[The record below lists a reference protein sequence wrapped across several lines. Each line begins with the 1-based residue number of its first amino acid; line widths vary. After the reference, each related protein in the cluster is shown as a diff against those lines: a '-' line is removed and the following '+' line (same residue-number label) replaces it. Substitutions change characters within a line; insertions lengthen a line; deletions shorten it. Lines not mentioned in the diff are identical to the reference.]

1 MSKIAK
7 TMVATRKLCADAL
20 DWFKEAEEMLKIHK
34 KISGNTKKKNS
45 FWALVV
51 KAFGRNAEADRNEF
65 VDDFVNAI
73 GNEGYER
80 LHSFFLLD
88 KFDSMLPL
96 LEIVDPEIDSA
107 SLTIDIFSHIPHMKV
122 PKAEKLAKKLADLYV
137 VDDELDSDDSI
148 KDKNGAKMFM
158 ADALAHKLE
167 IAVFGKEEAQQLLEN
182 RKKPQDEKEAK
193 QKKKKSKKRKK
204 SEANDAE
211 GNAPNKS
218 SPKKRKASASP
229 KNTAEAKDDEKTEE
243 EEQNEE
249 HSEVVTQDDSESE

>member
-20 DWFKEAEEMLKIHK
+20 DWFKEAEEILEIHK
-34 KISGNTKKKNS
+34 KVSGNTKKKNS

-73 GNEGYER
+73 GNQGYER

-88 KFDSMLPL
+88 KFGSMLPL

-107 SLTIDIFSHIPHMKV
+107 SLAIDMLSHIPHMKV
-122 PKAEKLAKKLADLYV
+122 PKAEKLAEKLADLYV
-137 VDDELDSDDSI
+137 VDDELESDDSI

-182 RKKPQDEKEAK
+182 RKKPCDEKEAK

-211 GNAPNKS
+211 GNAPSKS
-218 SPKKRKASASP
+218 SPKKRKASAAP
-229 KNTAEAKDDEKTEE
+229 KNTAE
-243 EEQNEE
+243 NEE
-249 HSEVVTQDDSESE
+249 HSEVVTQDDSGSE